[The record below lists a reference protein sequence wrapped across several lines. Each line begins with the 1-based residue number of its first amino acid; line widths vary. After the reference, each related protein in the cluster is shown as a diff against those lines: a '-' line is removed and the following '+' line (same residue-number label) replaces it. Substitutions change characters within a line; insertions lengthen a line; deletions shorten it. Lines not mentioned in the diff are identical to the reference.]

1 MYNACCF
8 SLLNAKGVGR
18 MEDRATLRISSM
30 HVQNWLRHGVVSRA
44 DARAALADMAAVVD
58 AQNARDARYAPMAP
72 EADAVLA
79 AADGETGVTGGAGA
93 RAGRPGALAFAAA
106 CELVLGSF
114 QEEDA
119 EGEGFGPAQG
129 YTEDV
134 LHHYRRLVK
143 ASQQE

>member
-1 MYNACCF
+1 
-8 SLLNAKGVGR
+8 

-30 HVQNWLRHGVVSRA
+30 HVQNWVRHGVVSRA
-44 DARAALADMAAVVD
+44 DVRAALARMAAVVD
-58 AQNARDARYAPMAP
+58 AQNAGDARYAPMAP

-79 AADGETGVTGGAGA
+79 AADGDTDVAGGAAGAAGAARA

-119 EGEGFGPAQG
+119 EGVGFGPAQG

-143 ASQQE
+143 ASQQQ